1 MEVGEQPCKS
11 WFLINRSFKDTIL
24 ANDAY
29 IKKRKC
35 RIGFD
40 FTGELNIRMLTIKE
54 IKKLGNLVSQFE
66 K

>member
-1 MEVGEQPCKS
+1 MEVCEQPCKS
-11 WFLINRSFKDTIL
+11 WFLIDRSFKDTIL

-40 FTGELNIRMLTIKE
+40 FTGELNIRMLE
-54 IKKLGNLVSQFE
+54 ITSG
-66 K
+66 

>member
-11 WFLINRSFKDTIL
+11 WFLIDRSFKDTLL

-35 RIGFD
+35 RIGSISQVN
-40 FTGELNIRMLTIKE
+40 LI
-54 IKKLGNLVSQFE
+54 LGC
-66 K
+66 

>member
-1 MEVGEQPCKS
+1 MEVSEQPCKS
-11 WFLINRSFKDTIL
+11 WFLIDRSFKDTIL

-40 FTGELNIRMLTIKE
+40 FKSSLYILCTAHFMYVLVFVTLTRH
-54 IKKLGNLVSQFE
+54 
-66 K
+66 

>member
-1 MEVGEQPCKS
+1 MEVGKQPCKS
-11 WFLINRSFKDTIL
+11 WSLIDRSFKDTIL

-29 IKKRKC
+29 IKKNEC

-40 FTGELNIRMLTIKE
+40 FTGELNIRMLMIKE
-54 IKKLGNLVSQFE
+54 IKKLGNLVSRFE